1 MPTRILLADDHTLF
15 RRGLR
20 RILEDHPDFTVIGE
34 AATGLQAVEMTRL
47 HKPDV
52 ALVDVGM
59 KELTGIAATT
69 QMLKHSPNTAVL
81 ILSMH
86 QDERFVVRSLKAGA
100 RGYMLK
106 DSLEDTLFQA
116 IRMVQR
122 GEFYF
127 SPALVRFLRD
137 ENLRQ
142 VRARK
147 TDDGYELLTDRE
159 RQLYHLL
166 ADGNCNKDIASRL
179 NLSLHT
185 VETHR
190 NRIMEKL
197 GLHGIAELII
207 DAVRRGN
214 VLPY

>member
-1 MPTRILLADDHTLF
+1 
-15 RRGLR
+15 
-20 RILEDHPDFTVIGE
+20 
-34 AATGLQAVEMTRL
+34 
-47 HKPDV
+47 
-52 ALVDVGM
+52 
-59 KELTGIAATT
+59 
-69 QMLKHSPNTAVL
+69 
-81 ILSMH
+81 
-86 QDERFVVRSLKAGA
+86 
-100 RGYMLK
+100 
-106 DSLEDTLFQA
+106 
-116 IRMVQR
+116 
-122 GEFYF
+122 
-127 SPALVRFLRD
+127 
-137 ENLRQ
+137 